1 MNRQQIL
8 DCLNSGNITAEF
20 VADWVADKVPADK
33 VEQAVSLIIQHGLT
47 PPNMLTEM
55 LVKYQI
61 NQVLSRNGEHIMWY

>member
-1 MNRQQIL
+1 MDRQQIL

-33 VEQAVSLIIQHGLT
+33 VGQAVSLIIQHGLT